1 MDKVTELS
9 DIGWQLSELARQQ
22 QQAQR
27 RALQDGNWTENNRLQ
42 ARSAEL
48 MKRKGKLNGSYSSGG

>member
-1 MDKVTELS
+1 MDKVTELF
-9 DIGWQLSELARQQ
+9 DIGRQLAELEKQQ

-42 ARSAEL
+42 ERITEL
-48 MKRKGKLNGSYSSGG
+48 MNRKRP